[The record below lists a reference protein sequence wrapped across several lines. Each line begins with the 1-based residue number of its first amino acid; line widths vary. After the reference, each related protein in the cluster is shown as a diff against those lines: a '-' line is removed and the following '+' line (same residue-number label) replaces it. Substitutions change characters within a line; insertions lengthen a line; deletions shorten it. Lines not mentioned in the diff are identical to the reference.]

1 MKGKKLMTMRKKV
14 KMEIRKNK
22 MMKMI
27 LMMIQNDLINLISL
41 NYSLNVI
48 IKQIVYLILA

>member
-1 MKGKKLMTMRKKV
+1 
-14 KMEIRKNK
+14 MEIRKNK

>member
-1 MKGKKLMTMRKKV
+1 
-14 KMEIRKNK
+14 